1 MDVAENK
8 KRRPG
13 YLKQYAM
20 HARIASSSAAEQLKR
35 VGIDYSQPFDFGDAD
50 RRRAAARHADRAAF
64 ATPIYD
70 PTGDAE
76 RVDPETKKHPKF
88 IESQARREMFK
99 ANLTELEYLEQV
111 GKLIPAEQI
120 DREWFKLARL
130 VRDTMLNIP
139 ARIADQLAHET
150 DQRKVQDML
159 EAEIYQAL
167 ESIVA
172 KEEQASSGEE
182 LSIVR

>member
-1 MDVAENK
+1 MAQVRRSLSLYAE
-8 KRRPG
+8 
-13 YLKQYAM
+13 
-20 HARIASSSAAEQLKR
+20 HARLSKEGARKWLIR
-35 VGIDYSQPFDFGDAD
+35 VGIDYLNPFDFKEAD
-50 RRRAAARHADRAAF
+50 RRIQAARHADRAPFTKTVYGNLADDE
-64 ATPIYD
+64 P
-70 PTGDAE
+70 
-76 RVDPETKKHPKF
+76 VDEETKKNPKF

-111 GKLIPAEQI
+111 GKLIPADEV
-120 DREWFKLARL
+120 DREWGELARL

-167 ESIVA
+167 ESIVD
-172 KEEQASSGEE
+172 KEEPGTS
-182 LSIVR
+182 LSVNRS

>member
-13 YLKQYAM
+13 YLKRYAQ
-20 HARIASSSAAEQLKR
+20 HAGIAPSSAAEQLKR
-35 VGIDYSQPFDFGDAD
+35 VGVDYSQPFDFEEAD

-70 PTGDAE
+70 PNGDE
-76 RVDPETKKHPKF
+76 EPVDPETQKHPKF

-99 ANLTELEYLEQV
+99 ANLTELEYLVQV
-111 GKLIPAEQI
+111 GKLIPADEV
-120 DREWFKLARL
+120 DSEWFKLARL

-139 ARIADQLAHET
+139 ARIAGQLAHET
-150 DQRKVQDML
+150 DQRKVQDLL
-159 EAEIYQAL
+159 EAEIVQAL
-167 ESIVA
+167 EA
-172 KEEQASSGEE
+172 
-182 LSIVR
+182 LSDTKAINEPMAEDGTEP

>member
-1 MDVAENK
+1 MGK
-8 KRRPG
+8 RPG
-13 YLKQYAM
+13 YLKQYAI
-20 HARIASSSAAEQLKR
+20 HAGISRQAAADQLER
-35 VGIDYSQPFDFGDAD
+35 VGIDYLAPFDFSEAD
-50 RRRAAARHADRAAF
+50 KRRAAARHADRSAF

-70 PTGDAE
+70 PQGDDE
-76 RVDPETKKHPKF
+76 LVDPETKKHPKF

-111 GKLIPAEQI
+111 GKLIPAEQV
-120 DREWFKLARL
+120 DREWFELARL

-167 ESIVA
+167 EAIAV
-172 KEEQASSGEE
+172 KEVQAA
-182 LSIVR
+182 

>member
-1 MDVAENK
+1 MDVTENK

-20 HARIASSSAAEQLKR
+20 HARIASSSAAEQLRR
-35 VGIDYSQPFDFGDAD
+35 VGIDYSKPFDFSDAD

-70 PTGDAE
+70 PTGDDE
-76 RVDPETKKHPKF
+76 PVDEETKKNPRF

-111 GKLIPAEQI
+111 GKLIPADQV
-120 DREWFKLARL
+120 DREWSELARL

-150 DQRKVQDML
+150 DQRKVQDLL
-159 EAEIYQAL
+159 ETEICQAL
-167 ESIVA
+167 ESI
-172 KEEQASSGEE
+172 ASNDE
-182 LSIVR
+182 

>member
-1 MDVAENK
+1 MDSVENK

-13 YLKQYAM
+13 YLKRYAQ
-20 HARIASSSAAEQLKR
+20 HAGIAPSSAAEQLRR
-35 VGIDYSQPFDFGDAD
+35 VGVDYTREFDFADAD

-70 PTGDAE
+70 PNGDDE
-76 RVDPETKKHPKF
+76 PVDPETQKNPKF
-88 IESQARREMFK
+88 IESQARREMFR

-111 GKLIPAEQI
+111 GKLIPADEV
-120 DREWFKLARL
+120 DREWFELARL

-150 DQRKVQDML
+150 DQRKVQDIL

-167 ESIVA
+167 ESISG
-172 KEEQASSGEE
+172 KEEHPS
-182 LSIVR
+182 

>member
-1 MDVAENK
+1 MGK
-8 KRRPG
+8 RPG
-13 YLKQYAM
+13 YLKQYAT
-20 HARIASSSAAEQLKR
+20 HAGISRQAAADQLER
-35 VGIDYSQPFDFGDAD
+35 VGIDYLAPFDFSEAD
-50 RRRAAARHADRAAF
+50 KRREAARHADRAAF
-64 ATPIYD
+64 AAPIYNPND
-70 PTGDAE
+70 DEP
-76 RVDPETKKHPKF
+76 VDEETKKHPKF

-111 GKLIPAEQI
+111 GKLIPAEQV
-120 DREWFKLARL
+120 DREWFELARL

-167 ESIVA
+167 EAIAV
-172 KEEQASSGEE
+172 KEAQAA
-182 LSIVR
+182 

>member
-1 MDVAENK
+1 MGDK

-13 YLKQYAM
+13 YLKQYAA
-20 HARIASSSAAEQLKR
+20 HAGMALSSAAEQLKR
-35 VGIDYSQPFDFGDAD
+35 VGVDYSQPFDFGDAD

-70 PTGDAE
+70 PNGDDE
-76 RVDPETKKHPKF
+76 PVDPETQKNPKF

-111 GKLIPAEQI
+111 GKLIPAEEV
-120 DREWFKLARL
+120 DREWFELARL

-150 DQRKVQDML
+150 DQRKVQDLL
-159 EAEIYQAL
+159 EQEIYQAL
-167 ESIVA
+167 ESIA
-172 KEEQASSGEE
+172 GKDESE
-182 LSIVR
+182 L

>member
-1 MDVAENK
+1 MGK
-8 KRRPG
+8 RPG
-13 YLKQYAM
+13 NLKQYAS
-20 HARIASSSAAEQLKR
+20 HAGISRQAAAEQLRR
-35 VGIDYSQPFDFGDAD
+35 VGIDYLQPFDFAEAD
-50 RRRAAARHADRAAF
+50 KRREAARHADREAF
-64 ATPIYD
+64 ATPIYNSNTD
-70 PTGDAE
+70 DE
-76 RVDPETKKHPKF
+76 VDPETKKHPKF

-111 GKLIPAEQI
+111 GKLIPAEEV
-120 DREWFKLARL
+120 DREWFELARL

-167 ESIVA
+167 EAIAA
-172 KEEQASSGEE
+172 KEAQAA
-182 LSIVR
+182 